1 MNPYHISMAPRLS
14 QLLAER
20 EAELRTILHTAS
32 DPADATADAQPRDVM
47 DFKDMAFEEARSV
60 VDDAQAERASAELDK
75 LLAAQQRIQ
84 DKSYG
89 LCLDCGEPID
99 LLRLN
104 TLPASPYCAVCQA
117 QREHARPLTARRST
131 LHLPIGKH
139 P

>member
-32 DPADATADAQPRDVM
+32 DPADVTADAQPRDVM
-47 DFKDMAFEEARSV
+47 DFKDMAFEETRSV
-60 VDDAQAERASAELDK
+60 VHDAQAERAAEELEK
-75 LLAAQQRIQ
+75 LLAAQRRIQ

-99 LLRLN
+99 LRRL
-104 TLPASPYCAVCQA
+104 TALPASPYCTACQA
-117 QREHARPLTARRST
+117 LQEHERPLAARRST